1 MTKVPISDK
10 RKPSAPDADS
20 GGSFLHRIEALFDR
34 LFRLTPPLDP
44 KEVDGILLEDR
55 ILYSATPLVMIEGE
69 QGVPAESS
77 FTPEMIEEAL
87 AFFNCLIWLMRYQ
100 RRPFRIL

>member
-1 MTKVPISDK
+1 MSSGPKVEQN
-10 RKPSAPDADS
+10 RVSAPDHS
-20 GGSFLHRIEALFDR
+20 PRKPFLQRIEALFDR
-34 LFRLTPPLDP
+34 FFRLTPPLDP
-44 KEVDGILLEDR
+44 KEVDGILWEDR
-55 ILYSATPLVMIEGE
+55 IHYSATPLVMIEGE